1 MSARAKALIG
11 FKRKCQFQP
20 LCRHS
25 SSFSNAESTDI
36 GSQLRN
42 VMRNVPQPVSIAVCR
57 IPSHDHQ
64 VEYRGV
70 TLSSFTSLALY
81 PQPLVSFALRLPSRM
96 ADCLR
101 PSLPHFSTSQVQ
113 SAAPDQHHSRTSRFI
128 QPEIAS
134 PSSLQPS
141 DSKSASLFPL
151 DTLQTLSHLLPSS
164 SSQTPNI
171 SLSSTSSYKLPS
183 VAANAT
189 SNPSSTPTT
198 TSHSTELSISLLSS
212 QYQSLAESLSR
223 PSTDQKEIFDNPQW
237 DKSDIPVLRDSLGWL
252 KCEVVTSIP
261 LGSLITTPTSTS
273 SKQDIGMV
281 LPTSYDSTITSSNE
295 HSTTDRKKEGSE
307 LFICKVLSVHLG
319 GGQPLVHLN
328 RRYTTVSDTI

>member
-1 MSARAKALIG
+1 MLEWESPYCELY
-11 FKRKCQFQP
+11 
-20 LCRHS
+20 RHS
-25 SSFSNAESTDI
+25 ISLVSALPESYA
-36 GSQLRN
+36 GLL
-42 VMRNVPQPVSIAVCR
+42 PVSIAVCR
-57 IPSHDHQ
+57 IPTHDHQ

-101 PSLPHFSTSQVQ
+101 PSLLPHTSISQVQ
-113 SAAPDQHHSRTSRFI
+113 SASPDQHHSRTSRFI

-151 DTLQTLSHLLPSS
+151 DTLQSVFQSLSSP
-164 SSQTPNI
+164 SSQTPES
-171 SLSSTSSYKLPS
+171 SLSSTLSSRLPS
-183 VAANAT
+183 VAANVT